1 MELALQV
8 KNLAVHYGGFT
19 ALDHIHLNLQQHTT
33 LGLVG
38 ESGSGKS
45 TLARV
50 IAGLIIPDEGQILL
64 GAQELTRK
72 RSREQR
78 KRIQMIFQNP
88 DASLNPKH
96 SIRQILSEALLFHKI
111 VGRTEVEQRCK
122 ELLSRVQ
129 LEAKALDRYP
139 HEFSGGQRQRIAIA
153 RALSVEPSLLIA
165 DEPTSALDVSV
176 QRSVLELFNTL
187 KDELNLTMLFISH
200 DLGVIHAISD
210 TVAVMRQGKLVEI
223 SPKDQFFAR
232 PETEYSR
239 ELLSA
244 VPKMPKSI
252 TSGG

>member
-1 MELALQV
+1 M
-8 KNLAVHYGGFT
+8 
-19 ALDHIHLNLQQHTT
+19 
-33 LGLVG
+33 
-38 ESGSGKS
+38 
-45 TLARV
+45 
-50 IAGLIIPDEGQILL
+50 
-64 GAQELTRK
+64 
-72 RSREQR
+72 
-78 KRIQMIFQNP
+78 
-88 DASLNPKH
+88 
-96 SIRQILSEALLFHKI
+96 
-111 VGRTEVEQRCK
+111 
-122 ELLSRVQ
+122 
-129 LEAKALDRYP
+129 DRYP

-210 TVAVMRQGKLVEI
+210 TVAVMRHGKLVEI

-252 TSGG
+252 TSGGLYEPRT